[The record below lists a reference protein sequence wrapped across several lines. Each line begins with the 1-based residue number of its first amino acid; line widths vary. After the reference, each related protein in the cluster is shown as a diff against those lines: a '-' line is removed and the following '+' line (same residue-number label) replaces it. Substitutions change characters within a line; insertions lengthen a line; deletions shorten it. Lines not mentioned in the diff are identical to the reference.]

1 MRTALGHLQAT
12 DARTRGTYYLCLIAE
27 RLLADG
33 DVGAAN
39 ESLARAEIMLEGSDE
54 RWVAAELS
62 RVRGLL
68 EAVQGGVDAK
78 ADTHLAAA
86 QAIANGQSARM
97 LELRV
102 ATDRARI
109 LLAQGNG
116 VEARQLLAPLYGWF
130 TEGFDTPDLKDAK
143 ALLDELA

>member
-1 MRTALGHLQAT
+1 VAQERV
-12 DARTRGTYYLCLIAE
+12 E

-33 DVGAAN
+33 DIGAAN
-39 ESLARAEIMLEGSDE
+39 ESLGRAETMLEGSDE
-54 RWVAAELS
+54 RWVAAEVS

-68 EAVQGGVDAK
+68 DSVKSGDGATVDA
-78 ADTHLAAA
+78 HLAAT
-86 QAIANGQSARM
+86 QAIAGDQSARM